1 MKQHLI
7 ECGVSAASC
16 EEAIAM
22 NVHGPGKNVNLRID
36 YISRTMLS
44 NLPDVLIDLLEVAA
58 YVYCA
63 DQRLVRGSEQLSKFG
78 ENWRRSL
85 RFSIP
90 VRELEVWHDPEVQ
103 YALIDTLGFLSDDS
117 YAFDFRQTETPVQP
131 KELYFQ
137 DLIDP
142 ANEHDRV
149 ALFSGGVDSFAGAV
163 TDLVAKG
170 QSLTLVGHYSS
181 TKVRSVQE
189 GLIADLK
196 RKGFDRHLSYVPV
209 WVSNEGVQAREFTQ
223 RTRSFLFACLGFV
236 VAEMSGKDGFSFY
249 ENGVVSINLPLA
261 GDVVGGR
268 ATRTTHPKV
277 LRGFEDLFSLLVERR
292 IQIRTPLQW
301 LTKKEVTE
309 KIAAAGMADLLS
321 QTVSCTRPRKWT
333 ESQKHCGVCSQCI
346 DRRFGILAAGL
357 GEHEASDRYM
367 LDLLL
372 DDRSGRD
379 DLRMA
384 LAYVSL
390 FKKISATPKERFLV
404 DFPEIVSAI
413 GHFPGV
419 PTSEAGDLLF
429 ALFQRHAK
437 SVEEVIL
444 SAVREHSA
452 ALFRNDLPAASLL
465 AACYNRGHIEIAP
478 PSNYD
483 ADAKAFMDRL
493 STSVLE
499 FAFDD
504 DKKRVHFRGDLA
516 LEGANFKLIAALIAA
531 FRTAKSRQTEVP
543 YLPAPDLARCLGVS
557 DQSMRQQLRRLREVL
572 EPLNVSMGI
581 PMDQDSFIQTK
592 ERAGYRINPQCR
604 EILIADIVGGV
615 LSASTD

>member
-7 ECGVSAASC
+7 ECGVTAASY

-22 NVHGPGKNVNLRID
+22 NVHGRSKNVNLRID

-44 NLPDVLIDLLEVAA
+44 NLPDLLIDLLEVAA

-90 VRELEVWHDPEVQ
+90 VRELEVWQDTEVQ
-103 YALIDTLGFLSDDS
+103 DALIDTLGFLSDDS
-117 YAFDFRQTETPVQP
+117 YTFDFRQADTPVQP
-131 KELYFQ
+131 KELYFK

-142 ANEHDRV
+142 ADEHDGV

-163 TDLVAKG
+163 TDLVVNG
-170 QSLTLVGHYSS
+170 RSLTLVGHYSS

-189 GLIADLK
+189 GLVAELK

-209 WVSNEGVQAREFTQ
+209 WVSNEGVRAREFTQ

-236 VAEMSGKDGFSFY
+236 VARMSGKDSFSFY

-277 LRGFEDLFSLLVERR
+277 LRGLEHLFSLLLDRQ
-292 IQIRTPLQW
+292 IQIHTPLQW
-301 LTKKEVTE
+301 LTKTEVTE
-309 KIAAAGMADLLS
+309 KIAAAGMPDLLS

-333 ESQKHCGVCSQCI
+333 EGQKHCGVCSQCI

-357 GEHEASDRYM
+357 GEHDPSARYM
-367 LDLLL
+367 HDLLL
-372 DDRSGRD
+372 DDRSGGD

-390 FKKISATPKERFLV
+390 FKKILATPKARFLV
-404 DFPEIVSAI
+404 DFPEIVSAV

-419 PTSEAGDLLF
+419 PTSEAGDRLYD
-429 ALFQRHAK
+429 LFQRHAK
-437 SVEEVIL
+437 SVEEVIA
-444 SAVREHSA
+444 SAVKEHST
-452 ALFRNDLPAASLL
+452 ALFRNELPAASLL
-465 AACYNRGHIEIAP
+465 AACYNRGHIEVAP

-493 STSVLE
+493 SAPMLE

-504 DKKRVHFRGDLA
+504 DRKRVNFRGDLA
-516 LEGANFKLIAALIAA
+516 LEGANFKVVAALIEA
-531 FRTAKSRQTEVP
+531 FRTAKKRQTDVP
-543 YLPAPDLARCLGVS
+543 YLPAPDLAQRIGVS
-557 DQSMRQQLRRLREVL
+557 DQSMRQQLKRLREAL

-581 PMDQDSFIQTK
+581 PMDQDSFVQTK
-592 ERAGYRINPQCR
+592 ERAGYRLNPQCR
-604 EILIADIVGGV
+604 EISVADIVDGIPSG
-615 LSASTD
+615 SAD

>member
-1 MKQHLI
+1 VKQHLI
-7 ECGVSAASC
+7 ECGVTAASC
-16 EEAIAM
+16 KEAITM
-22 NVHGPGKNVNLRID
+22 NVHGPSKNVNLRID

-44 NLPDVLIDLLEVAA
+44 NLPDLLIDLLEVAA

-90 VRELEVWHDPEVQ
+90 VRELEVWQDPEVQ
-103 YALIDTLGFLSDDS
+103 DALIDTLGFLSDDS
-117 YAFDFRQTETPVQP
+117 YTFDFRQAETPVQP

-142 ANEHDRV
+142 ADEHDEV

-163 TDLVAKG
+163 TDLVANG
-170 QSLTLVGHYSS
+170 RSLTLVGHYSS

-189 GLIADLK
+189 GLIAELK
-196 RKGFDRHLSYVPV
+196 RKGFDRRLSYVPV
-209 WVSNEGVQAREFTQ
+209 WVSNEGVRAREFTQ

-236 VAEMSGKDGFSFY
+236 VARMSGKDSFSFY

-277 LRGFEDLFSLLVERR
+277 LRGLEHLFSLLLDRQ
-292 IQIRTPLQW
+292 IQIHTPLQW
-301 LTKKEVTE
+301 LTKTEVTE
-309 KIAAAGMADLLS
+309 KIAAAGMVDLLS

-333 ESQKHCGVCSQCI
+333 EGQKHCGVCSQCI

-357 GEHEASDRYM
+357 GEHEPPARYM
-367 LDLLL
+367 HDLLL
-372 DDRSGRD
+372 DDRSGGD

-390 FKKISATPKERFLV
+390 FKRISTTTKARFLV
-404 DFPEIVSAI
+404 DFPEIVSAV

-419 PTSEAGDLLF
+419 PTAEAGDRLF
-429 ALFQRHAK
+429 DLFQRHAN
-437 SVEEVIL
+437 SVEDVIS
-444 SAVREHSA
+444 SALREYST
-452 ALFRNDLPAASLL
+452 ALFRNELPAASLL
-465 AACYNRGHIEIAP
+465 VACNNRGHVEVAP
-478 PSNYD
+478 PSTYD
-483 ADAKAFMDRL
+483 ADMKAFMDRL
-493 STSVLE
+493 SVAPLE

-504 DKKRVHFRGDLA
+504 DQERVYFKGAMA
-516 LEGANFKLIAALIAA
+516 LEGANFKLVAALIEA
-531 FRTAKSRQTEVP
+531 FRTAKKRRSEVP
-543 YLPAPDLARCLGVS
+543 YRSAPDLAQCLGIS
-557 DQSMRQQLRRLREVL
+557 DQSMRQQLRRLREAI
-572 EPLNVSMGI
+572 EPLNVSLGI

-592 ERAGYRINPQCR
+592 ERAGYRINPQCC
-604 EILIADIVGGV
+604 EISVADITGSIS
-615 LSASTD
+615 SASTD